1 MTRVNTSKLREDLSD
16 TLNKVAFK
24 GERVVLSRNGK
35 DVAAIISIE
44 DFKLLEDLEDRIDL
58 SLARKALD
66 EAARG
71 ETENWEKVKKD
82 LGMK

>member
-1 MTRVNTSKLREDLSD
+1 MARLNASKLREDLSD

-24 GERVVLSRNGK
+24 GERVVLSRSGK
-35 DVAAIISIE
+35 DIAAIVSIE
-44 DFKLLEDLEDRIDL
+44 DFHLLEDLEDAIDL

-71 ETENWEKVKKD
+71 ETESWEKVKKD
-82 LGMK
+82 LGVK